1 MTSIYF
7 GEEHESFRKTVRQF
21 LETEVAPYAR
31 EWEEARRIP
40 RETFRRMGDLGLL
53 GILFPEELGGSGAS
67 IFHAIAFL
75 EELPRS
81 MTGGF
86 VAAVSVQQFIATGAI
101 ALHGTPEQKSRWL
114 VPSIAGRK
122 VGAIA
127 ISEPDAGSD
136 VAALRTTA
144 VRDGDSWVLNGAK
157 TWITNGVEGD
167 FVVVACRTDRDAG
180 AGGLSLIVVEADT
193 PGFSRSKLKKM
204 GWHSS
209 DTGELTFED
218 VRVPLGNLVGGE
230 NVGFYLIMETF
241 VLERL
246 VTAATAVGSTRL
258 ALEAT
263 RKYVLERHAFGRPI
277 GKFQAIRHRLADLYA
292 EVEAVAQLVY
302 HVGWL
307 HEKGENP
314 VAEACMAKLLATEL
328 SKRTADEG
336 LQFFGGFGTVEEYPI
351 ERFFRDARFGTIVA
365 GTSEIMRE
373 VIAKAALDGVTFP
386 KREAEDA
393 EEATAPPAEPPP
405 AAAPEAPP
413 AAAAF
418 GTLPFAEGPES
429 PFAADPVATDLFEA
443 DVADTLD
450 AVFAEVAPAEAE
462 GQAERTA
469 PVDEVA
475 PVAEFLPVVAP
486 APVAEL
492 ELPATGE
499 VLEPG
504 PAAGVGE
511 PAAAAPDVPAPET
524 EETVPSYLPPEPSA
538 PAPASFEATEPSY
551 VPPEQPAAEL
561 ETHEATAPSY
571 LPPPPPGP
579 ARPFEDTAPAYFPP
593 TSTAEPVTLGGG
605 PPSVAIGIPVPKD
618 VEELFDTLPL
628 RFRSERAAGW
638 NARFH
643 FRFKDAEKPDW
654 TVVIEDGFCQTMQ
667 GHDGTPDCV
676 VTTTERTYLA
686 IESGKQSPETAFLLG
701 KVKVSNV
708 AAMTRFGKLFRK
720 VTA

>member
-21 LETEVAPYAR
+21 LEAEVAPYAK
-31 EWEEARRIP
+31 EWEESRRIP

-101 ALHGTPEQKSRWL
+101 ALHGTPEQKQRWL

-144 VRDGDSWVLNGAK
+144 VRDGDSWVIDGAK

-209 DTGELTFED
+209 DTAELTFQD

-230 NVGFYLIMETF
+230 NEGFYLIMETF

-292 EVEAVAQLVY
+292 EVEAAAQLVY

-307 HEKGENP
+307 HERGENP
-314 VAEACMAKLLATEL
+314 VSEACMAKLLATEL
-328 SKRTADEG
+328 SKRTADEC

-373 VIAKAALDGVTFP
+373 VIAKAAIDGMTFP
-386 KREAEDA
+386 KREP
-393 EEATAPPAEPPP
+393 EEAEAAAAAEPAPPAETPP
-405 AAAPEAPP
+405 APAPEAPP
-413 AAAAF
+413 G
-418 GTLPFAEGPES
+418 GTALGPLPFAEPPGTPLS
-429 PFAADPVATDLFEA
+429 AAAGADPFATDAVSTDLFEA

-450 AVFAEVAPAEAE
+450 AVFAEIPTAGPPEPPAE
-462 GQAERTA
+462 
-469 PVDEVA
+469 
-475 PVAEFLPVVAP
+475 VV
-486 APVAEL
+486 
-492 ELPATGE
+492 
-499 VLEPG
+499 
-504 PAAGVGE
+504 E
-511 PAAAAPDVPAPET
+511 PAAAVPDVPAPVT
-524 EETVPSYLPPEPSA
+524 EETVPSYVPPEP
-538 PAPASFEATEPSY
+538 PAVTPASFEATEPSF
-551 VPPEQPAAEL
+551 VPPEPPA
-561 ETHEATAPSY
+561 P
-571 LPPPPPGP
+571 LPEP

-593 TSTAEPVTLGGG
+593 TSTAEPVTLAGG
-605 PPSVAIGIPVPKD
+605 PPSVAIGIPVPQN
-618 VEELFDTLPL
+618 VEELFQTLPL

-643 FRFKDAEKPDW
+643 FRFKDVERPDW
-654 TVVIEDGFCQTMQ
+654 TVVIEDGFCQTME

-720 VTA
+720 VSK